1 MRRKFIL
8 ALFFMAC
15 GMMAHAG
22 DIYVSPSGN
31 DLHDGTEQQPLKTL
45 QRALRMAR
53 EWRRAQDVRAKED
66 IRILLQSD
74 AVFELEEPLYIR
86 PEDSGTAQS
95 KTVFPTTGEGRAYI
109 SGGRSVNGKG
119 SAQDSYA
126 TPRIAGRP
134 IFTRALW
141 ADGKKYNCASNV
153 PYGEMERILG
163 FDKDSETITV
173 PAHSL
178 AKYGITHISDAP
190 QLEMVLHQRWATAI
204 LRVKDIVLRDGKAI
218 LSFYNPES
226 RWEFSHPWP
235 QPLVDGERGS
245 SGFYLRNARQFL
257 DNNDEWWQDYATGRL
272 YLAKKSGDVF
282 IPYLNRLVTVEG
294 CLGDRVHDITFQNIG
309 FVYSAWQRPAT
320 HGHVTLQ
327 GGFPIIDAYK
337 LTENE
342 GTPWAAT
349 LENQAWIE
357 RPEAAVSIRYA
368 ERVDFYE
375 CEFKHLA
382 ATALDYVDGCSDITI
397 KGNSFKDIG
406 GTAILAGS
414 FLEGPTEVHR
424 PYGMKL
430 DASKNTSLSDESYTS
445 RFLIEN
451 NNIYDATNEDWG
463 AVGIGCGFV
472 RDFVIQGNTISHVN
486 YCGICIGWGWTPDD
500 TGMRNN
506 KILNNVVKN
515 YACQLYD
522 AGGIYTMSNQPNSII
537 RGNTVYAPCEA
548 PYATNYRAFPIYFDA
563 CTDGYSVSDNILK
576 TSEILKEKYGYNT
589 PGPNLKISQ

>member
-1 MRRKFIL
+1 MRRKIL
-8 ALFFMAC
+8 TVLFLTVC
-15 GMMAHAG
+15 GMMVHAG
-22 DIYVSPSGN
+22 DIYVSPSGC
-31 DLHDGTEQQPLKTL
+31 DQHAGTEQQPLKTL

-66 IRILLQSD
+66 IRILLQSG
-74 AVFELEEPLYIR
+74 AVFELDEPLYIR
-86 PEDSGTAQS
+86 PEDSGMEGS
-95 KTVFPTTGEGRAYI
+95 KTVFSTTGEGRAYI
-109 SGGRSVNGKG
+109 SGGRSVG
-119 SAQDSYA
+119 SGRPGQDSYA
-126 TPRIAGRP
+126 SPRIAGRP
-134 IFTRALW
+134 VLTRAVW
-141 ADGKKYNCASNV
+141 ADGRKYTCASNV

-163 FDKDSETITV
+163 FDKDSETVTI

-178 AKYGITHISDAP
+178 LKYGITHISDAP

-218 LSFYNPES
+218 LSFCNPES

-245 SGFYLRNARQFL
+245 SGFYLRNARQFM
-257 DNNDEWWQDYATGRL
+257 DGNDEWWQDYATGRL
-272 YLAKKSGDVF
+272 YFAGKTEKVF
-282 IPYLNRLVTVEG
+282 IPYLNRLVTIEG
-294 CLGDRVHDITFQNIG
+294 CLGDKVHDIRFQNIG
-309 FVYSAWQRPAT
+309 FVYSSWQRPAT

-327 GGFPIIDAYK
+327 GGFPIVDAYK

-357 RPEAAVSIRYA
+357 RPEAAVSIRNA
-368 ERVDFYE
+368 ERVDFTE

-397 KGNSFKDIG
+397 KGNSFNDIG

-424 PYGMKL
+424 PYGMKR
-430 DASKNTSLSDESYTS
+430 DASKDKMLSDESYTS
-445 RFLIEN
+445 RFLIEG
-451 NNIYDATNEDWG
+451 NIIHDATNEDWG

-472 RDFVIQGNTISHVN
+472 RDFIIQKNEISHVN

-506 KILNNVVKN
+506 RILDNVVRD
-515 YACQLYD
+515 YARQLYD
-522 AGGIYTMSNQPNSII
+522 AGGIYTMSNQPNSVIS
-537 RGNTVYAPCEA
+537 GNTVDAPCEA

-563 CTDGYSVSDNILK
+563 CTDGFSVSGNVLK
-576 TSEILKEKYGYNT
+576 TSELLREKYGYNT
-589 PGPNLKISQ
+589 PGPKLIISE